1 MIDKGMNKQDLRN
14 DCNVSGA
21 SVAKMAKG
29 KNITTD
35 ILLRI
40 CKELEC
46 DIGDICEVVW
56 DPEDLAEREDKDSE
70 QKKVNTMRMKGSGKS
85 KSAKRSSESSSM
97 KKKNEE

>member
-1 MIDKGMNKQDLRN
+1 MHLNYNKLWKLLIDKGMNKQDLRN

-56 DPEDLAEREDKDSE
+56 DPEDLAEREDKDAE
-70 QKKVNTMRMKGSGKS
+70 QKKANTMRMKGSGK
-85 KSAKRSSESSSM
+85 
-97 KKKNEE
+97 KNKE